1 MKDFNATLLQDELR
15 YADMKKKY
23 LTLYYD
29 DFENINYWYDICD
42 QLNVPHNTLIIDIE
56 LIKIKYADAT
66 GTNILTN
73 IN

>member
-56 LIKIKYADAT
+56 LTKIKYADAT